1 MRWVLLVMTGLP
13 PLGQTACL
21 LSENS
26 TAEEEN
32 QKSQP
37 TRSLKSD
44 PRTSFPSCNQ
54 GCLGSHVLCCGIQT
68 KEMEFFTSKGVVLEK
83 VQYFSDLFLR
93 TAIDAVLSRGNPL
106 SCGKMLHF
114 SFMWVPR
121 VTAIVCLTQRFYSWV
136 PKMKVIQQ
144 WQNDKVFW
152 YIPTYTQLGRCTQWV
167 IWCQGSI

>member
-1 MRWVLLVMTGLP
+1 MTGLP

-54 GCLGSHVLCCGIQT
+54 GCLGSHVLCCSIQT
-68 KEMEFFTSKGVVLEK
+68 KEMEFFTSKGVVLDR
-83 VQYFSDLFLR
+83 VQYFSDLFYVQPLMLFCLV
-93 TAIDAVLSRGNPL
+93 AIRYLVARCYISVL
-106 SCGKMLHF
+106 CGFLE
-114 SFMWVPR
+114 
-121 VTAIVCLTQRFYSWV
+121 
-136 PKMKVIQQ
+136 
-144 WQNDKVFW
+144 
-152 YIPTYTQLGRCTQWV
+152 
-167 IWCQGSI
+167 

>member
-1 MRWVLLVMTGLP
+1 MLAFHSAENVFFCICICICICIALCVEVDLMRWVLLVMTGLP

-54 GCLGSHVLCCGIQT
+54 GCLGSHVLCCSIQT
-68 KEMEFFTSKGVVLEK
+68 KEVEFFTSKGVVLDR
-83 VQYFSDLFLR
+83 VQYFSDLFYVQPLMLFCLV
-93 TAIDAVLSRGNPL
+93 AIRYLVARCYISVL
-106 SCGKMLHF
+106 CGFLE
-114 SFMWVPR
+114 
-121 VTAIVCLTQRFYSWV
+121 
-136 PKMKVIQQ
+136 
-144 WQNDKVFW
+144 
-152 YIPTYTQLGRCTQWV
+152 
-167 IWCQGSI
+167 